1 MRRQSKE
8 SRVVLLD
15 PDVDTKNGSGSSDLS
30 DGGGLVSSQTT
41 GGALFKSA
49 TEVNDYLSPNTL
61 TVKFKS
67 IPRIFKDGQDK
78 TSPDTG
84 ITSEEVFARWPFEE
98 LSILKQLQ
106 SQRKQ
111 LAKGFG
117 GDVDVPSVKIRM
129 MNLSMTVKA
138 STKSSG
144 ASNVLNAFTSCFE
157 RKETVDKD
165 LLRNINACFN
175 PKEFTLLLGPPGAGK
190 TVLLRSI
197 AGLVSPREMKQS
209 GTVLYN
215 SRAMD
220 ETFKRDLPSIVGYVD
235 QRDQHYPLLTVKET
249 LMFAQD
255 CMMTHN
261 RIKSPTELVPKKVVV
276 RALDRPS
283 QSLVLEGRAAQELR
297 CHIIMT
303 MLGIGDCA
311 DTVVGDELIRGI
323 SGGQKKRVTIGE
335 MIVGGR
341 PVILLDEITTGLDS
355 STAFDIV
362 QSFKRINHVF
372 GYTVVAALLQPP
384 PEVYDLFDNVML
396 MDRGQIMFHGP
407 RKEVMKHFNSL
418 GYVVPERMDVAD
430 FLQQITL
437 PEGARFLKDRKSG
450 KHLSRREFAKSYETT
465 FEDIEKVAP
474 RLPPTLHYSQSPL
487 GSAVTLFRRQWIL
500 TTRNKTFAI
509 SQIMQSLIQGLLI
522 GTTFY
527 DLEKSDY
534 ITRFGFVFTA
544 TMALS
549 LAAMAQ
555 IPQIIKE
562 RTVYYKQRSA
572 NFFRTRTYVWASVL
586 TQIPFNLVCTTLMS
600 VLVYFLTG
608 MHRSIGAFFFFWL
621 ILFFLSLGMGLL
633 FKFFAASMPDAT
645 SAQGLASCS
654 VLILVLMSGYI
665 IQQHEIKDYFI
676 WLYYLSPL
684 QWGYSALMINEFE
697 SGGYDEIVSVGG
709 SSRTYGDAYLG
720 AYQMHTSES
729 YKWYGLFYT
738 IGLCVFG
745 FFGMWWAYHFCNYS
759 AGGVAGVAEN
769 EESAVDEGLGKAHDR
784 GSLSDPLLG
793 DRATKE
799 GEESKLADNVEIDV
813 AADDE
818 DLDFVPVNLAFKNLV
833 YTVELTGEA
842 KGTTRD
848 LLKKVNGYAKP
859 GRLTAL
865 MGSTGAGKSTLL
877 DVLAGRKNTG
887 VIKGTVSTNGY
898 LKDDDVF
905 STICGY
911 VEQVDIHSPTAT
923 VAEALNF
930 SATLRLPSSTIASRR
945 ERFVKSWIR
954 RLDLSP
960 IATRRIGQLDKP
972 GGLSIEQ
979 RKRVTIGVELVAN
992 PSVVFLDEPT
1002 SGLDARAAM
1011 IVLKALKAI
1020 SKSGRTVICTIHQ
1033 PSAELF
1039 RAFQDLLLMKKGGQV
1054 VYFGE
1059 LGTNCSKLIQYFEA
1073 IPGTPKIRP
1082 HYNPATWMLEVIG
1095 GGVGSDA
1102 SDPDKYARLWR
1113 SSSLCRETQKVI
1125 DEMVARVDDEATGGD
1140 DDDVASKEL
1149 SKMGEQLV
1157 MRERVGKVDQMKAVV
1172 SKAIT
1177 SYWRTPSYNSFRL
1190 FLNVVVGVLVGA
1202 IFFNTFENS
1211 YEPLQLP
1218 GNLPVPPGIDIPSF
1232 NTISQAK
1239 AMSGISF
1246 CFLSAAFCGV
1256 ININTVMAVVMNE
1269 RSVFYREKAVKM
1281 YDAYSY
1287 SFGMFVS
1294 EIPYICL
1301 QGVIYVAIAYP
1312 MVGFPVNEQNDF
1324 WTGICTFYVPFLIY
1338 LQMATYFGQF
1348 IACIMP
1354 TQDAAT
1360 IIASLIN
1367 TIWNI
1372 FAGFLI
1378 ARDKIPI
1385 VYLVLYYLSP
1395 IRYALEPLIMSQY
1408 WCDGCAKNQDELKAQ
1423 AANATH
1429 LEELIEIIHM
1439 LFPNQTIPDQKLE
1452 FPTVLD
1458 SSCDPSCTMFE
1469 VTTPEGIQLPVFVSD
1484 FATSTFGFEYDKY
1497 WRDVIIVAAF
1507 AVGWRILCTLTLR
1520 YVNHQK
1526 R

>member
-1 MRRQSKE
+1 MRRNSEE
-8 SRVVLLD
+8 SRVALLD
-15 PDVDTKNGSGSSDLS
+15 PDGDESKSHPGVDVASSS
-30 DGGGLVSSQTT
+30 FSTA
-41 GGALFKSA
+41 GALFRSK
-49 TEVNDYLSPNTL
+49 TEITDYLSPEVLTL
-61 TVKFKS
+61 KFKS
-67 IPRIFKDGQDK
+67 IPRIFSDGENK
-78 TSPDTG
+78 SSPDTG
-84 ITSEEVFARWPFEE
+84 ITAEEVFARWSFEE
-98 LSILKQLQ
+98 LSLLKQLQ

-111 LAKGFG
+111 LAKGYG
-117 GDVDVPSVKIRM
+117 GDVDVPSMKIKM
-129 MNLSMTVKA
+129 MNLSQTVKA
-138 STKSSG
+138 TKGGSG
-144 ASNVLNAFTSCFE
+144 NASNVLNAFTSCFE
-157 RKETVDKD
+157 HKETVEKD
-165 LLRNINACFN
+165 LLRDINATFN
-175 PKEFTLLLGPPGAGK
+175 PREFTLLLGPPGAGK
-190 TVLLRSI
+190 TVLLRTI
-197 AGLVSPREMKQS
+197 AGLVSPSEMQQS

-261 RIKSPTELVPKKVVV
+261 RIVSPTERVPQKIVV
-276 RALDRPS
+276 RALDRPAK
-283 QSLVLEGRAAQELR
+283 SLVLEGRAAMELR

-362 QSFKRINHVF
+362 QSFKRINHVL

-384 PEVYDLFDNVML
+384 PEVYDLFDKIML
-396 MDRGQIMFHGP
+396 MDAGQIMFHGP
-407 RKEVMKHFNSL
+407 REDVIGHFNRL
-418 GYVVPERMDVAD
+418 GYVVPDRVDVAD
-430 FLQQITL
+430 FLQQVTL
-437 PEGARFLKDRKSG
+437 PEGRRFQKDKSDQH
-450 KHLSRREFAKSYETT
+450 KSRATFAKAYRSQYKDVES
-465 FEDIEKVAP
+465 VAP
-474 RLPPTLHYSQSPL
+474 SMPLTLHYSQSPL
-487 GSAVTLFRRQWIL
+487 GSAMTLFRRQWIL
-500 TTRNKTFAI
+500 TTRNRTFAI
-509 SQIMQSLIQGLLI
+509 SQIMQALIQGLLI

-527 DLEKSDY
+527 GLDKTDY
-534 ITRFGFVFTA
+534 ITRFGFVFTS

-586 TQIPFNLVCTTLMS
+586 TQIPFNLVCTTIMS

-608 MHRSIGAFFFFWL
+608 MSNSASAFLFFWL
-621 ILFFLSLGMGLL
+621 VLFFLSLGMGML

-645 SAQGLASCS
+645 SAQGLASCA
-654 VLILVLMSGYI
+654 VLILILMSGYI
-665 IQQHEIKDYFI
+665 IQQHEIKGYFI

-697 SGGYDEIVSVGG
+697 SGGYDGIVPSSAIAGG
-709 SSRTYGDAYLG
+709 SPHTYGDAYLS
-720 AYQMHTSES
+720 AYQMHTSVS
-729 YKWYGLFYT
+729 YKWYGLFYCV
-738 IGLCVFG
+738 GLCVFS
-745 FFGMWWAYHFCNYS
+745 FFGLWWAYHFCDYS
-759 AGGVAGVAEN
+759 TGGGVAKEEEDDDGVTAKT
-769 EESAVDEGLGKAHDR
+769 SAR

-793 DRATKE
+793 DETSGSASKE
-799 GEESKLADNVEIDV
+799 EESKTTVVNVGDE
-813 AADDE
+813 DE
-818 DLDFVPVNLAFKNLV
+818 DLDFVPVNLAFRNLV
-833 YTVELTGEA
+833 YTVDLTGENR
-842 KGTTRD
+842 GTTRD
-848 LLKKVNGYAKP
+848 LLKRVNGYAKP

-887 VIKGTVSTNGY
+887 TIKGTISTNGY
-898 LKDDDVF
+898 LKEDDVF

-923 VAEALNF
+923 VLEALNF
-930 SATLRLPSSTIASRR
+930 SATLRLPSSVSVARR
-945 ERFVKSWIR
+945 QRFVSSWLR
-954 RLDLSP
+954 RLDLVP
-960 IATRRIGQLDKP
+960 IQDRRIGHLDRP

-1011 IVLKALKAI
+1011 IVLKALRAI

-1059 LGTNCSKLIQYFEA
+1059 LGAECSKLIRYFEG

-1095 GGVGSDA
+1095 GGVGSNA
-1102 SDPDKYARLWR
+1102 ADPNKFARLWNE
-1113 SSSLCRETQKVI
+1113 SSECKECQGVI
-1125 DEMVARVDDEATGGD
+1125 DAMVAHV
-1140 DDDVASKEL
+1140 DDDVSETGERKTTDDTDDVAVGKKL
-1149 SKMGEQLV
+1149 SIRQ
-1157 MRERVGKVDQMKAVV
+1157 RVGKIPQVRAVV

-1177 SYWRTPSYNSFRL
+1177 SYWRTPSYNAFRL

-1202 IFFNTFENS
+1202 IFLNTFEND
-1211 YEPLQLP
+1211 YEKLQIP
-1218 GNLPVPPGIDIPSF
+1218 GNIPLPPSMIPSY

-1287 SFGMFVS
+1287 SLGMFVS

-1301 QGVIYVAIAYP
+1301 QGIIYVAIAYP
-1312 MVGFPVNEQNDF
+1312 MVGFPVNEKNDF
-1324 WTGICTFYVPFLIY
+1324 WTGFVTFYVPFLIY

-1348 IACIMP
+1348 IACVMP
-1354 TQDAAT
+1354 SQDAAT
-1360 IIASLIN
+1360 IVASLIN

-1378 ARDKIPI
+1378 ARDKIPV

-1408 WCDGCAKNQDELKAQ
+1408 WCTGCAKNQDELKAQ
-1423 AANATH
+1423 AANATN
-1429 LEELIEIIHM
+1429 LENILNLIHK
-1439 LFPNQTIPDQKLE
+1439 FDPNITIPDQQLG
-1452 FPTVLD
+1452 FPITLD
-1458 SSCDPSCTMFE
+1458 SSCDDSCTMFE
-1469 VTTPEGIQLPVFVSD
+1469 LTTPQGIQLPVYVSD

-1497 WRDVIIVAAF
+1497 WRDVAIVAAF
-1507 AVGWRILCTLTLR
+1507 AVGWRVLCTLTLR